1 MGRLS
6 EQDRVRFLYNC
17 HDIDYTLQV
26 AEVLIEQMER
36 QPAKLQE
43 FFRFQQY
50 ELAPALVNVMKRGV
64 RVDQAKKEDLKDE
77 LSHLM
82 RDVEAKFNWL
92 VGETFNPKSPIQV
105 KRLFK
110 DLLGV
115 VPVKS
120 NKGTDTFGAAAMVI
134 YLEEY
139 PMLTPLITLILEY
152 RTLQVFVGTFLSA
165 QVDDD
170 GRMRSSYN
178 VAGTSTYR
186 LASRKNAFGNG
197 MNLQNVP
204 SKGKMD
210 LSMALASVDTGEDS
224 FEGEELLNVIYSEG
238 VTELPNCKEL
248 FIPDD
253 GYTFFDVDYSG
264 ADAMVVGWDSEC
276 EWLMDFFTNQDE
288 KLYIYLGQQY
298 LQRPMTTSDPLYKKF
313 KAFCH
318 GCVTGDHEVLTKD
331 GWVRIDGIADCT
343 EIAVWDKE
351 TSEVHFE
358 VPKSYNRDYVDSEE
372 DLYSIE
378 GSSFSFLGTQ
388 DHKFPYMLSSG
399 KHGKSEAVNLNKT
412 ARIPYSG
419 KLVGGVTLDPT
430 WVKLLVALQ
439 ADGSIQHECTNGE
452 TTVRWKFKKDRKIE
466 RLVSLLWKLYQPY
479 KITKDAKG
487 CTNIFVKGLF
497 QRKHKILDWSILKLS
512 QSNLQTFVDEL
523 QYWDGHVRTSNGVR
537 TSVTTV
543 LPETCEI
550 LQTVIHLVG
559 KASKTNCNRR
569 TGFSDKP
576 LYEISINARNYYRVE
591 NGERKLVSHK
601 GTEVYCPQ
609 TSTGYFMIRRNG
621 NIYVSGNTNYG
632 MGVDKAARTAG
643 MSLLEAKKLQKFYFD
658 LCPEIPRW
666 HKRIK
671 DEVYKRGYVENIFGA
686 RGYFLNRNDHTLLNK
701 AYAYIPQST
710 IGIMV
715 NKGLVSIEKE
725 AAMLTETRR
734 MLNKGGLDM
743 QKHTNLSLVTD
754 DTVAPIEVLMQV
766 HDSLAGQI
774 KTTDVTAPERII
786 KHMSIELPYKTPLV
800 IPVDIATSVRSYGDC

>member
-1 MGRLS
+1 
-6 EQDRVRFLYNC
+6 
-17 HDIDYTLQV
+17 
-26 AEVLIEQMER
+26 
-36 QPAKLQE
+36 
-43 FFRFQQY
+43 
-50 ELAPALVNVMKRGV
+50 
-64 RVDQAKKEDLKDE
+64 
-77 LSHLM
+77 
-82 RDVEAKFNWL
+82 
-92 VGETFNPKSPIQV
+92 
-105 KRLFK
+105 
-110 DLLGV
+110 
-115 VPVKS
+115 
-120 NKGTDTFGAAAMVI
+120 
-134 YLEEY
+134 
-139 PMLTPLITLILEY
+139 
-152 RTLQVFVGTFLSA
+152 
-165 QVDDD
+165 
-170 GRMRSSYN
+170 
-178 VAGTSTYR
+178 
-186 LASRKNAFGNG
+186 
-197 MNLQNVP
+197 
-204 SKGKMD
+204 MD

-288 KLYIYLGQQY
+288 KLYIFLGQQY

-318 GCVTGDHEVLTKD
+318 G
-331 GWVRIDGIADCT
+331 
-343 EIAVWDKE
+343 
-351 TSEVHFE
+351 S
-358 VPKSYNRDYVDSEE
+358 
-372 DLYSIE
+372 
-378 GSSFSFLGTQ
+378 
-388 DHKFPYMLSSG
+388 
-399 KHGKSEAVNLNKT
+399 
-412 ARIPYSG
+412 
-419 KLVGGVTLDPT
+419 
-430 WVKLLVALQ
+430 
-439 ADGSIQHECTNGE
+439 
-452 TTVRWKFKKDRKIE
+452 
-466 RLVSLLWKLYQPY
+466 
-479 KITKDAKG
+479 
-487 CTNIFVKGLF
+487 
-497 QRKHKILDWSILKLS
+497 
-512 QSNLQTFVDEL
+512 
-523 QYWDGHVRTSNGVR
+523 
-537 TSVTTV
+537 
-543 LPETCEI
+543 
-550 LQTVIHLVG
+550 
-559 KASKTNCNRR
+559 
-569 TGFSDKP
+569 
-576 LYEISINARNYYRVE
+576 
-591 NGERKLVSHK
+591 
-601 GTEVYCPQ
+601 
-609 TSTGYFMIRRNG
+609 
-621 NIYVSGNTNYG
+621 NYG

-658 LCPEIPRW
+658 LCPEIPKW